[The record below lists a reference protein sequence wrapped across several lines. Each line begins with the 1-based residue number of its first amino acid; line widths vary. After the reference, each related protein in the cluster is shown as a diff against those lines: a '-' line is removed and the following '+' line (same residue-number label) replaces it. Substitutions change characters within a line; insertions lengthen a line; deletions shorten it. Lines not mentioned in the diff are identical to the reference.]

1 MNASSSNSAST
12 LENRLRQIAILVAS
26 VDTTAARQLL
36 MHMPTEVAKRV
47 RAMAANIGPVPPE
60 ERRALLAEF
69 QKSQVQSKS
78 MSVTQES
85 ARPVTD
91 APSPSGPSGLQSPVY
106 AVEPSVNSIAEP
118 SWTRLGVE
126 TLVRLVKI
134 ERPTVIAVVLQQL
147 PAAQAAAVLQR
158 LPRSTTREVLQTL
171 GSMQDID
178 EEARQ
183 AIDEHLSERLRDY
196 HHKMESELEQNRRMT
211 ELLSAAPP
219 ELKQQWAAWL
229 RPDVYIDENS
239 VQSAR
244 PVSATVAALNTL
256 DRLYQSATITTSD
269 ATWQN
274 QSNQLTSNSA
284 NSSATGSNSQS
295 QPASASAAAN
305 NEQSSG
311 ASQAVFGA
319 LSEDGSRANSTK
331 PKSANS
337 PVERNANSVS
347 GSRPTSA
354 QTETS
359 ERPHTIP
366 FPGVRT
372 NDDETPS
379 LSDGQRKAIQAKM
392 EKMLSLKPE
401 QLAQL
406 LSSLDSQTIL
416 YSLAGASPSFM
427 KRFCNMLVPEDTT
440 VLDQRLRRIG
450 TVSLREIDQAQQ
462 RLANAY
468 DALVNSMGL
477 SRGLFGTRSGKRA
490 A

>member
-1 MNASSSNSAST
+1 
-12 LENRLRQIAILVAS
+12 
-26 VDTTAARQLL
+26 
-36 MHMPTEVAKRV
+36 MHLPTEVAKRV
-47 RAMAANIGPVPPE
+47 RAMAADIGPVPPE

-69 QKSQVQSKS
+69 QKSQSQLKAMAAAQQPTQQANEVPASS
-78 MSVTQES
+78 MPG
-85 ARPVTD
+85 A
-91 APSPSGPSGLQSPVY
+91 APSPVY
-106 AVEPSVNSIAEP
+106 SDLPANSSNSEP

-196 HHKMESELEQNRRMT
+196 HHKMENELEQNRRMS
-211 ELLSAAPP
+211 ELLSAAPA

-244 PVSATVAALNTL
+244 PVSATATALNTL
-256 DRLYQSATITTSD
+256 DKLYQSATITTNDTGWLLQGS
-269 ATWQN
+269 
-274 QSNQLTSNSA
+274 QSASGNPHNPAAPSQANMGHHQHGQLTNSGTSPTA
-284 NSSATGSNSQS
+284 AATSTVAGAVSPNATQTQPTS
-295 QPASASAAAN
+295 QPAGKQTFATTPSTAH
-305 NEQSSG
+305 ESS
-311 ASQAVFGA
+311 
-319 LSEDGSRANSTK
+319 
-331 PKSANS
+331 
-337 PVERNANSVS
+337 
-347 GSRPTSA
+347 
-354 QTETS
+354 TE

-366 FPGVRT
+366 FPGVRASD
-372 NDDETPS
+372 NDAPT
-379 LSDGQRKAIQAKM
+379 LTTTQRKALQVKM
-392 EKMLSLKPE
+392 EQMLSLNPE

-427 KRFCNMLVPEDTT
+427 KRFCNMLEPEDAK
-440 VLDQRLRRIG
+440 VLDQRLKRIG
-450 TVSLREIDQAQQ
+450 TVNLRDIDQAQQ
-462 RLANAY
+462 RLVSAY
-468 DALVNSMGL
+468 EALISIVPAK
-477 SRGLFGTRSGKRA
+477 RGLFGKLTQKRA